1 MSRPSAPD
9 IDLDLPTPPPGPVT
23 WEEFL
28 AWTAA
33 VGENI
38 RAEWVDGEIEVMSPT
53 TVEHARLAL
62 WLGRLLSEYIEPRGL
77 GEILLSPIAVLL
89 PDRRRGRE
97 PDVIFITT
105 EHRDRLLAT
114 YIQGPVDLVV
124 EIVSPESVERDTVTK
139 RAEYAAGRIREY
151 WLIDPAERSVIF
163 YQLRPDGGYAPGAVD
178 DAGVYRSAVIPGFWL
193 RTDWLW
199 QHPLPPIAAIRRLY
213 AEA

>member
-38 RAEWVDGEIEVMSPT
+38 RAEWVDGEIEVLPPMSFL
-53 TVEHARLAL
+53 HQSLSL
-62 WLGRLLSEYIEPRGL
+62 WLSRVMLEFIEPRGL
-77 GEILLSPIAVLL
+77 GVIVQSLPTLL
-89 PDRRRGRE
+89 PGRRRGRL
-97 PDVIFITT
+97 PDIIFIAS
-105 EHRDRLLAT
+105 EHRGRIRTNSVEGPADLA
-114 YIQGPVDLVV
+114 I